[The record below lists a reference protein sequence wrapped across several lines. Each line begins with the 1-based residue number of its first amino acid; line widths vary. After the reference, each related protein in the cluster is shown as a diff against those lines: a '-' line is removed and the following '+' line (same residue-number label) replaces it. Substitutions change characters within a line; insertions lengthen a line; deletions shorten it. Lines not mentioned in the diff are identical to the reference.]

1 MCSFLG
7 RADKLDQRITDLAED
22 LEDKV
27 KDSEDRLEDRVR
39 QLQLSA
45 EDREASN
52 SEVIA
57 EIRRSISEQ
66 SATIQIIEKKFE
78 KTVHQQQQM
87 IDKILEKLAEVDFNR
102 YFLYL
107 HFFHCG
113 FNI

>member
-1 MCSFLG
+1 M
-7 RADKLDQRITDLAED
+7 
-22 LEDKV
+22 

-45 EDREASN
+45 EEREASN
-52 SEVIA
+52 RELLA

-66 SATIQIIEKKFE
+66 SATIQMIEEKFE

-102 YFLYL
+102 NFLST
-107 HFFHCG
+107 FFSIVNNCCSAV
-113 FNI
+113 

>member
-1 MCSFLG
+1 MKIISTF
-7 RADKLDQRITDLAED
+7 LAETSS
-22 LEDKV
+22 LVDKV

-45 EDREASN
+45 EEREASN
-52 SEVIA
+52 RELLA

-66 SATIQIIEKKFE
+66 SATIQMIEEKFE

-102 YFLYL
+102 NFFIYN
-107 HFFHCG
+107 FFH
-113 FNI
+113 FK